1 MGTGIKQI
9 EWVKCK
15 SSSFM
20 AIDEAENLY
29 IWDLL
34 IDDTQPVSINQINQY
49 FISTLNLTPR
59 Q

>member
-1 MGTGIKQI
+1 MGIGIKQI

-20 AIDEAENLY
+20 TIDEAENLY

-34 IDDTQPVSINQINQY
+34 IDDTQPVSINQISQY
-49 FISTLNLTPR
+49 IFLLTS
-59 Q
+59 